1 MSDTQ
6 RTRAEL
12 LALLADNASGAI
24 SEQDL
29 RDVLVSVLGGYGHLF
44 FFTKNVTANIATQT
58 LSTWGTGPASGVTL
72 SGAAGTLT
80 VPVDGDYFVSFSAT
94 FSGTAG
100 RKVSFSSGA
109 LPMTPKVKLD
119 SAGDDVAVSWSGIV
133 TLAAATAISILYA
146 ADVDWT
152 AVSFTSGSLAVRR
165 VG

>member
-6 RTRAEL
+6 RTLADL
-12 LALLADNASGAI
+12 LTRLADNGKKLVTA
-24 SEQDL
+24 QNV

-100 RKVSFSSGA
+100 RKVSFSSGS

-133 TLAAATAISILYA
+133 TLAANTAISVLYA
-146 ADVDWT
+146 ADVDGT